1 MRTTFESEAAA
12 ELPRDGVGV
21 HTVTVGRDWLD
32 YNEHMNVAF
41 YLKAFDDA
49 SEAFIALA
57 GMGAHYTQ
65 ATKWSWVALES
76 HLGFVR
82 EALLGDRLRITS
94 RLLALDSSKL
104 HLAQTMYRGDE
115 LLATHE
121 QLGLHFDTVAR
132 RARPFAPEVH
142 ARLAALLE
150 AQQRLPRPGWVGRR
164 IGLGQGRLDVC

>member
-1 MRTTFESEAAA
+1 MNSGA
-12 ELPRDGVGV
+12 LPRYGLGV

-57 GMGAHYTQ
+57 GMGAQYTR
-65 ATKWSWVALES
+65 ATNLSWVALES

-82 EALLGDRLRITS
+82 EALLGDTLRIES
-94 RLLALDSSKL
+94 RLLELDASKL
-104 HLAQTMYRGDE
+104 HLAQMMYRGDE

-142 ARLAALLE
+142 ARLAALVE
-150 AQQRLPRPGWVGRR
+150 AQQRLPRPSWVGRR
-164 IGLGQGRLDVC
+164 IGLDQGRLGT